1 MFKDIAVYL
10 TGSDEDR
17 SRIDHA
23 TALAVACEARLT
35 ALHLHELPEMLAPT
49 DYLGAGYLQTMITE
63 SEERAER
70 VHLDLVRQLAD
81 LPVAHDLRRLEN
93 YPGQAGEALAAEV
106 RTSDLF
112 VGTLPYATRDRSG
125 HIEEAVLFKSGRG
138 CLFVPPEA
146 PVRGSYETVFVAW
159 KNNREA
165 ARAVAEALPFLQ
177 RAAHVSIGIVDEGG
191 GQFGEATGTDITRY
205 LRRRGVDAELR
216 TITDSSNIGE
226 ALLNEAQQIGA
237 QLIVMGGYGHSR
249 FREWILGGVTRHML
263 SNAAVPVLTAH

>member
-1 MFKDIAVYL
+1 VFRDIAVYL

-23 TALAVACEARLT
+23 VALAVACEARLT

-63 SEERAER
+63 SQERAEQ
-70 VHLDLVRQLAD
+70 VHRDLVRQLSD
-81 LPVAHDLRRLEN
+81 LPVAHNLRRLES
-93 YPGQAGEALAAEV
+93 YPGQTGDALAAEV

-112 VGTLPYATRDRSG
+112 VGTLPYATRDRRG

-138 CLFVPPEA
+138 CLFVPPGA
-146 PVRGSYETVFVAW
+146 AARGSYETIFVAW

-165 ARAVAEALPFLQ
+165 ARAVAEALPFLHL
-177 RAAHVSIGIVDEGG
+177 AAHVSVGIVDEGG
-191 GQFGEATGTDITRY
+191 GQFGEGTGTDIIRY
-205 LRRRGVDAELR
+205 LDRHGVDAELR
-216 TITDSSNIGE
+216 AITGSNNVGE
-226 ALLNEAQQIGA
+226 ALLQEAGQSGA

-249 FREWILGGVTRHML
+249 FREWVLGGVTRHML
-263 SNAAVPVLTAH
+263 TNAKVPVLTAH